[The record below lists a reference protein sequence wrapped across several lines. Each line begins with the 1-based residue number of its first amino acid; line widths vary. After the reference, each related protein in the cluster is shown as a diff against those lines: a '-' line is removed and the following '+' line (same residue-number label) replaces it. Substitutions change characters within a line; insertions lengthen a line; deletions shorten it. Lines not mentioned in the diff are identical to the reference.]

1 MTKHIKSRVR
11 KAPPRIRG
19 DNSALGLFLGDS
31 FDSLSVSGY
40 SSLLQ
45 SPDAATGIAVTAS
58 IIGASTIQLMRNG
71 KAGDVREKNELS
83 RFIDVTP
90 YSLSTRKTFV
100 EWIVTQMLSTGNAFV
115 LPVTQG
121 GKLADLVPMPGA
133 SVNATA
139 DNSYQVLWKGNAFE
153 PGEVLHF
160 PFNIDPAQPWRGRGV
175 TIQLR
180 DVLQNLKQAAAT
192 TNRFMADKWKPSVI
206 VKVDA
211 MADEFSSEAGRK
223 RLAEQYLSE
232 DETGAPWIIPADLI
246 DVQQVKPLTLA
257 DLAINETV
265 DLDRKTVAAALGV
278 PPFIIGAG
286 AYNQPEYNNY
296 IRRMVVPLATTI
308 AQELTKKLLLSPEMY
323 FKFSTR
329 KLYSYTLTELADVGD
344 AQYVRGLMSGN
355 EVRDWLDLGPIDGLE
370 ELVMLENYIPADMIG
385 NQKKL
390 KGDSDD
396 GNE

>member
-11 KAPPRIRG
+11 KAPTRIRG

-31 FDSLSVSGY
+31 FGSLSVSGY

-133 SVNATA
+133 SANATT
-139 DNSYQVLWKGNAFE
+139 DNSYQVLWKGNVFE
-153 PGEVLHF
+153 PSEVLHF
-160 PFNIDPAQPWRGRGV
+160 PFNVDPAQPWRGRGV

-211 MADEFSSEAGRK
+211 LADEFSSEAGRK

-265 DLDRKTVAAALGV
+265 DLDRKTVAATLGV
-278 PPFIIGAG
+278 PPFLIGVG

-329 KLYSYTLTELADVGD
+329 KLYAYTLTELADVGD

-370 ELVMLENYIPADMIG
+370 ELVMLENYIPAEMIG

-390 KGDSDD
+390 KGDSGD

>member
-11 KAPPRIRG
+11 KALPRIRG

-133 SVNATA
+133 SANATA
-139 DNSYQVLWKGNAFE
+139 DNSYQVLWKGNVFE

-160 PFNIDPAQPWRGRGV
+160 PFNVDPSQPWRGRGV

-211 MADEFSSEAGRK
+211 LADEFSSEAGRK

-265 DLDRKTVAAALGV
+265 DLDRKTVAATLGV
-278 PPFIIGAG
+278 PPFLIGVG

-344 AQYVRGLMSGN
+344 AQYVRGLMIGN
-355 EVRDWLDLGPIDGLE
+355 EVRDWLDLDPIDGLE
-370 ELVMLENYIPADMIG
+370 ELVMLENYIPAEMIG

-390 KGDSDD
+390 KGDSGD

>member
-11 KAPPRIRG
+11 EAPPRIRG

-115 LPVTQG
+115 LPVTQS

-133 SVNATA
+133 SATATA
-139 DNSYQVLWKGNAFE
+139 DNSYQVLWKGNVFE

-160 PFNIDPAQPWRGRGV
+160 PFNVDPAQPWRGRGV

-211 MADEFSSEAGRK
+211 LADEFSSEAGRK

-265 DLDRKTVAAALGV
+265 DLDRKTVAATLGV
-278 PPFIIGAG
+278 PPFLIGVG

-370 ELVMLENYIPADMIG
+370 ELVMLENYIPAEMIG

>member
-11 KAPPRIRG
+11 KALPRIRG

-133 SVNATA
+133 SANATA
-139 DNSYQVLWKGNAFE
+139 DNSYQVLWKGNVFE

-160 PFNIDPAQPWRGRGV
+160 PFNVDPSQPWRGRGV

-211 MADEFSSEAGRK
+211 LADEFSSEAGRK

-265 DLDRKTVAAALGV
+265 DLDRKTVAATLGV
-278 PPFIIGAG
+278 PPFLIGVG

-370 ELVMLENYIPADMIG
+370 ELVMLENYIPAEMIG

-390 KGDSDD
+390 KGDSGD